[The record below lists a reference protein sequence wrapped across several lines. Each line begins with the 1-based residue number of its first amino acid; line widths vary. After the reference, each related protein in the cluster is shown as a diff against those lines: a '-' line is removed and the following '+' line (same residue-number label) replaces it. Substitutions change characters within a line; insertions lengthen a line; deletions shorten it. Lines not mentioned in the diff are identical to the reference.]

1 MSVVK
6 RVFGST
12 VGTKAVVGLTGLG
25 LVVFVIT
32 HLLGYLTV
40 FGGAELMNEY
50 AAKLHELGP
59 LLLVAEIGLLLTF
72 LVHIIF
78 TVRLTLANR
87 AAKGTG
93 YRVSASK
100 QEGFVALMAS
110 KTMAISGLIVLAFL
124 VVHIWDMRLQRDP
137 DGKTYELMVSTL
149 GGSGWRVALYTIGSL
164 LVGWHLSHGF
174 QSAFRS
180 LGFSHGQGQ
189 SLIARLGTV
198 LAFVLGVG
206 FACIPLWIA
215 FGRG

>member
-1 MSVVK
+1 MK

-12 VGTKAVVGLTGLG
+12 VGTKVVVGLTGLG
-25 LVVFVIT
+25 LVIFVIT
-32 HLLGYLTV
+32 HLLGNLTV
-40 FGGAELMNEY
+40 FGGPEVMNKY

-59 LLLVAEIGLLLTF
+59 LLLVAEIGLLVTF

-100 QEGFVALMAS
+100 QTGFVALMAS

-137 DGKTYELMVSTL
+137 DGKTYELMVATL
-149 GGSGWRVALYTIGSL
+149 GGSSWRVALYTVGSL

-189 SLIARLGTV
+189 PLVARLGTA